1 MQPPEQTITT
11 AVGSCRDSAWLLV
24 AALRNFGVAA
34 RFVSGYLVQLGEDGD
49 NGSGDG
55 GGELKPDSTDLHA
68 WAEAYVPGAGWV
80 GLDPTSGLLAGEGH
94 IPLAATPSPINAA
107 PITGTTGPAE
117 VTFDFANAVH
127 RFVEDPRTSDP
138 YTAGQRQALHALGA
152 EVDQRLTAAGLEL
165 TMGGEPT
172 FVLRD
177 DPLAPEWTVAPDGG
191 RKRELAGLLAAQ
203 LADAF
208 ATGALIQHSQGRW
221 YPGEPLPRWQVGV
234 VWRRDGQSLWRHPEL
249 LADPDDNG
257 HTDDE
262 TRDERDEQAPASAEA
277 YAEALTSAFG
287 LPREQLIAAYE
298 REGDE
303 PAAWALPLT
312 PAWWGS
318 GWASPRWR
326 TESGRLDLLPGELS
340 AGQRLPLSS
349 LTGGATDYPGEDS
362 FLQATED
369 LAPGPEP
376 QATVV
381 ELHRTPAR
389 TAVVVQPRDGHI
401 YVFLPPLERA
411 ERFVELVGVL
421 DRVAGETETAVVLEG
436 YGPPPDP
443 RLTELL
449 VTPDPGVL
457 EVNLHPAGSWSE
469 LAQTTATVY
478 RLADRAGVGDGDL
491 RARRSPHRHRRRQ
504 PLDPRSGGAGPLTA
518 AASPRSP
525 GQPADLLAASSGVE
539 LRLFGSVRRGDL
551 PGAARRRGPIRCP
564 VRAGDRVRRDRAT
577 CR

>member
-191 RKRELAGLLAAQ
+191 RKRELAGLLAAR

-234 VWRRDGQSLWRHPEL
+234 VWRRDGESLWRHPEL
-249 LADPDDNG
+249 LADPDDG
-257 HTDDE
+257 P
-262 TRDERDEQAPASAEA
+262 TRDA
-277 YAEALTSAFG
+277 
-287 LPREQLIAAYE
+287 
-298 REGDE
+298 
-303 PAAWALPLT
+303 
-312 PAWWGS
+312 
-318 GWASPRWR
+318 
-326 TESGRLDLLPGELS
+326 GRAGR
-340 AGQRLPLSS
+340 AGTGQRLR
-349 LTGGATDYPGEDS
+349 
-362 FLQATED
+362 
-369 LAPGPEP
+369 
-376 QATVV
+376 
-381 ELHRTPAR
+381 RTP
-389 TAVVVQPRDGHI
+389 
-401 YVFLPPLERA
+401 
-411 ERFVELVGVL
+411 
-421 DRVAGETETAVVLEG
+421 
-436 YGPPPDP
+436 
-443 RLTELL
+443 RL
-449 VTPDPGVL
+449 
-457 EVNLHPAGSWSE
+457 
-469 LAQTTATVY
+469 
-478 RLADRAGVGDGDL
+478 
-491 RARRSPHRHRRRQ
+491 
-504 PLDPRSGGAGPLTA
+504 
-518 AASPRSP
+518 
-525 GQPADLLAASSGVE
+525 
-539 LRLFGSVRRGDL
+539 
-551 PGAARRRGPIRCP
+551 
-564 VRAGDRVRRDRAT
+564 
-577 CR
+577 